1 MFIYFLELVFT
12 VIDLV
17 LSQESRETQRSGQ
30 TNQKIQSEL
39 ENFGLDVVQII
50 LTIMVIYMLY
60 LYQKLADKI
69 AKRDD
74 PFSNANM
81 LGVII
86 FMIVIQKYI
95 IESIL
100 TAML

>member
-1 MFIYFLELVFT
+1 VSLTF
-12 VIDLV
+12 
-17 LSQESRETQRSGQ
+17 
-30 TNQKIQSEL
+30 
-39 ENFGLDVVQII
+39 
-50 LTIMVIYMLY
+50 LTIYGLY
-60 LYQKLADKI
+60 VYQKLSDKI

-100 TAML
+100 TAMLEDAEFFT